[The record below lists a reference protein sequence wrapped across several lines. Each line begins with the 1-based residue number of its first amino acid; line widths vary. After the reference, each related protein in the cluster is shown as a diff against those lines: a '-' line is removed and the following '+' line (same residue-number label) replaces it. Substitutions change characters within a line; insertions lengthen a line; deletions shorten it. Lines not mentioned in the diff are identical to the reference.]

1 MGTEVILITAF
12 LSISAVALAVGLVV
26 REWWAVG
33 RAGQGASS
41 ALRLRRATDVFDQ
54 QSPQQFFGKVDQA
67 FDRLVLESGSELTS
81 ATTFLIMLACGLFC
95 GGAMWLYHDQPL
107 MGVLGAMSGLAIPL
121 LWLSSVRSRRMRQIS
136 DQLPHAIETLARATR
151 AGRSVEQ
158 AMDLVAQESNG
169 VLSHEFRRCQQQLNL
184 GRSFEKTLRSLAHR
198 VRVMEMQ
205 LLATTLIVQRQS
217 GGPLSETLDRM
228 TTVIRERLAAQRQ
241 VRAATAAGRMST
253 LVVASIAPL
262 IVIFLFS
269 FRRDHLFVLFDDLL
283 GRSLLL
289 LAMVLEIIGL
299 IWVVW
304 LMRSER

>member
-1 MGTEVILITAF
+1 MGYEVILITAF
-12 LSISAVALAVGLVV
+12 VSISAISLAVGLVV
-26 REWWAVG
+26 REWWAISRG
-33 RAGQGASS
+33 TAAAPSS
-41 ALRLRRATDVFDQ
+41 LRLRRTPDVFDRPASQ
-54 QSPQQFFGKVDQA
+54 NLSGKIDLA
-67 FDRLVLESGSELTS
+67 FDRLVQESGTELTS
-81 ATTFLIMLACGLFC
+81 GTIFQIVIAGGLIL
-95 GGAMWLYHDQPL
+95 GGTMWLYHDEPL
-107 MGVLGAMSGLAIPL
+107 MGVLGAMSGMAIPL
-121 LWLSSVRSRRMRQIS
+121 LLLSSIRTKRMRQLR

-158 AMDLVAQESNG
+158 AIELVSQETEGVLAQEF
-169 VLSHEFRRCQQQLNL
+169 LRCQQQLNL
-184 GRSFEKTLRSLAHR
+184 GRSFEKTLRSLANR

-205 LLATTLIVQRQS
+205 ILATTLIVQRQS
-217 GGPLSETLDRM
+217 GGPLSETLERM

-269 FRRDHLFVLFDDLL
+269 FRRDHLFVLFDDVV